1 MFGYKG
7 NYPCSDKTASEYF
20 YLCALIMG
28 KMKNLTAFLLSLLVV
43 LVAFSAS
50 AQTGKIKGFVYDKEN
65 GEPIL
70 FTNVTV
76 KGTTVGAAT
85 DVNGYYTI
93 TNVPSGEQTLMV
105 TYLGYDTLFQSVTV
119 EANKLVSANLYLNKS
134 SVKLMEVQVSAE
146 RQEALTEVRTS
157 VTKLTPKEM
166 KQIPTVSGEAD
177 LAQVLQVQPG
187 VVFTGD
193 QGGQLYIRGGSPIQN
208 KVLLDGMIVYN
219 PFHSIGFF
227 SVFETDIIKTAD
239 IYTGGFNAEFGDR
252 ISSIMDIKTRGGN
265 KKKFSGKVSFNPF
278 GANVLLE
285 GPILKYKE
293 DRGGTLTYLVTAK
306 TSYLE
311 QTSKVLYP
319 YVNDGD
325 GLPFNFTDV
334 FAKLSYNS
342 NSGSQVNLFG
352 FSFNDQVT
360 YQSIN
365 NYKWNSFGVG
375 TDVIVVPGGSQVVL
389 NPFFNYSNYRIELT
403 ESGESDRRFSEI
415 GGFNGGM
422 NFTYYFGKS
431 ELKFGPFIQ
440 GFQTRYEFENS
451 VGQVIGQG
459 ESQNT
464 TDFGVYAKF
473 KWSFRDKLVVE
484 PSFRLHYYASL
495 GVASPE
501 PRVGLK
507 WNITKW
513 MRVKYAFGLFAQ
525 NLISANSDRDVVNLF
540 YGFLTAP
547 ENLPSEF
554 DGEEVRNPLQR
565 AMHNIVGIEVD
576 LGKRF
581 SLNVEGYL
589 KNFLQLSDV
598 NRNKL
603 FPEDDPDSP
612 DQLKKDF
619 IIETGRA
626 MGIDFVLKYNYKRLY
641 AWAVYSLSQVT
652 RYDGIRE
659 YFPFFDRRHNVNLVA
674 AYTFGKNLNW
684 EASVR
689 WNLGSGFP
697 FTQTAGFY
705 ENLVFTDGINT
716 DYTTQNGE
724 LGVEYGELNTGR
736 LPYYHR
742 LDVSIKRKF
751 EIGSTTLEAVVG
763 VTNVYNRENIFYI
776 DRVRYERV
784 NQLPI
789 LPSLGISWH
798 F

>member
-1 MFGYKG
+1 MKRLFTILLTLGFIA
-7 NYPCSDKTASEYF
+7 TA
-20 YLCALIMG
+20 AHVM
-28 KMKNLTAFLLSLLVV
+28 AQ
-43 LVAFSAS
+43 
-50 AQTGKIKGFVYDKEN
+50 QTGKIKGFVYDKET
-65 GEPIL
+65 GEPVL
-70 FTNVTV
+70 FTNVTL
-76 KGTTVGAAT
+76 KGTTLGAAT

-93 TNVPSGEQTLMV
+93 TNVPVGEQTLMV
-105 TYLGYDTLFQSVTV
+105 TYLGYDTLFQVVTV
-119 EANKLVSANLYLNKS
+119 TANDLETANLYLTQS
-134 SVKLMEVQVSAE
+134 SVKLSEVQVSAD

-166 KQIPTVSGEAD
+166 KQIPTVSGESD

-208 KVLLDGMIVYN
+208 KVLLDGMIIYN

-227 SVFETDIIKTAD
+227 SVFDTDIIKTAD

-265 KKKFSGKVSFNPF
+265 KTKFSGKVSFNPF
-278 GANVLLE
+278 GANLLVE
-285 GPILKYKE
+285 GPIIKFKE
-293 DRGGTLTYLVTAK
+293 DKGSSLTYMVSGK
-306 TSYLE
+306 TSYLKY
-311 QTSKVLYP
+311 TSKVLYP
-319 YVNDGD
+319 YINDGD

-342 NSGSQVNLFG
+342 AGGSQINLVG

-375 TDVIVVPGGSQVVL
+375 FNAIIVPSGSQVL
-389 NPFFNYSNYRIELT
+389 LEPFFNYSNYKIELT
-403 ESGESDRRFSEI
+403 ESTQDDRRYSEI

-431 ELKFGPFIQ
+431 ELKFGPFLQ
-440 GFQTRYEFENS
+440 GFQTKYEFENS
-451 VGQVIGQG
+451 VGQLIGQG

-464 TDFGVYAKF
+464 TDFGAYAKF
-473 KWSFRDKLVVE
+473 KWSWRDKIVLE
-484 PSFRLHYYASL
+484 PSFRIHYYASL

-501 PRVGLK
+501 PRLGLK

-513 MRVKYAFGLFAQ
+513 LRFKYAFGLFAQ
-525 NLISANSDRDVVNLF
+525 NMISANSDRDVVNLF

-547 ENLPSEF
+547 ENLPDEF
-554 DGEEVRNPLQR
+554 DGKEVNNPLQR
-565 AMHNIVGIEVD
+565 AMHNIAGFEVD
-576 LGKRF
+576 LGKRLSF
-581 SLNVEGYL
+581 NVEGYL
-589 KNFLQLSDV
+589 KNFLQLSNV

-603 FPEDDPDSP
+603 FADTDQNSDVP

-619 IIETGRA
+619 IIENGRA
-626 MGIDFVLKYNYKRLY
+626 MGVDFVLKYSYKRLY
-641 AWAVYSLSQVT
+641 AWAVYSLSSVT
-652 RYDGIRE
+652 RYDGINE
-659 YFPFFDRRHNVNLVA
+659 YFPLFDRRHNVNLVA

-684 EASVR
+684 EASIR

-716 DYTTQNGE
+716 DYTTQNGQ
-724 LGVEYGELNTGR
+724 LGVEYGELNKGR

-742 LDVSIKRKF
+742 LDLSVKRKF
-751 EIGSTTLEAVVG
+751 EIGNTTLEAILG

-789 LPSLGISWH
+789 LPSLGISWQ